1 MKGRDRPGFILVS
14 PCLCANNYGG
24 VQLSGRIVRD
34 RLTRELGNKEFR
46 CLCYGMA
53 GRSHSDPGC
62 VTSKLTA
69 AFKAAT
75 LRDLAGTLLFWH
87 VGLLKLLPIL
97 RRRDSRTYLFLHGIE
112 CWSPL
117 GSMTQY
123 LLGSVDT
130 FLVNSSFTWNRFL
143 ESNPRWTQSAHQIV
157 RLGTGTPDSGEE
169 IPGPVPAAVI
179 VGRMQRGEEYKG
191 HKELI
196 RAWPQ
201 VLSRMASAELWI
213 VGGGDLE
220 SELKRQVHASNL
232 ESRIRFFGMVS
243 DQEKERL
250 IRNARCLAL
259 PSRGEG
265 FGLVYLEAM
274 RSGRPCLSSTID
286 AGREVIN
293 PPETGLSVD
302 PDDPVAISDAVVRLL
317 TPGAEWERWSADAR
331 RRYQSEFTAKRF
343 EDRMLLALG
352 KA

>member
-1 MKGRDRPGFILVS
+1 MKKRDTAGLILVS
-14 PCLCANNYGG
+14 PCLCENNYGG
-24 VQLSGRIVRD
+24 VQLIGRIVRD
-34 RLTRELGNKEFR
+34 RLTRELDSREFR
-46 CLCYGMA
+46 YLSYGMRD
-53 GRSHSDPGC
+53 RSHSDPGC

-69 AFKAAT
+69 TCKAAA
-75 LRDLAGTLLFWH
+75 LRDFAGTLLFWH
-87 VGLLKLLPIL
+87 VGLLKLLPVL
-97 RRRDSRTYLFLHGIE
+97 HRRHSRTYLFLHGIE

-117 GSMTQY
+117 DSFTQY
-123 LLGSVDT
+123 LLGFVDT
-130 FLVNSSFTWNRFL
+130 FLVNSSFTWSRFL
-143 ESNPRWTQSAHQIV
+143 ESNPRWTHSAHQIV
-157 RLGTGTPDSGEE
+157 RLGTGAPDSGDTT
-169 IPGPVPAAVI
+169 PGPVPAALI

-191 HKELI
+191 HTELI
-196 RAWPQ
+196 RAWPR
-201 VLSRMASAELWI
+201 VLNQMANAELWI
-213 VGGGDLE
+213 VGGGNLE
-220 SELKRQVHASNL
+220 SELKRQVQESNL
-232 ESRIRFFGMVS
+232 EGRIRFFGAVS

-274 RSGRPCLSSTID
+274 RLGRPCLSSTID

-331 RRYQSEFTAKRF
+331 LRYRSEFTAKRF

-352 KA
+352 RA